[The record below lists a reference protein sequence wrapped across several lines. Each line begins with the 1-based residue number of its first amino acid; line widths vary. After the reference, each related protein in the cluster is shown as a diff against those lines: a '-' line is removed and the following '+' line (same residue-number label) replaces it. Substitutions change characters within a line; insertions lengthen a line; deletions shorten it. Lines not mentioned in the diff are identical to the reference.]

1 MYASMHIYNYTR
13 ARCRTCEPL
22 HFDGDDGPDEL
33 LRTSALVTTGNAAM
47 DDDDWSSRGCK
58 L

>member
-1 MYASMHIYNYTR
+1 MYASMQIYNYTR

-22 HFDGDDGPDEL
+22 LFDGDDGPDEL
-33 LRTSALVTTGNAAM
+33 LRRSALLTTGNADI
-47 DDDDWSSRGCK
+47 DDNDCSSRGCK